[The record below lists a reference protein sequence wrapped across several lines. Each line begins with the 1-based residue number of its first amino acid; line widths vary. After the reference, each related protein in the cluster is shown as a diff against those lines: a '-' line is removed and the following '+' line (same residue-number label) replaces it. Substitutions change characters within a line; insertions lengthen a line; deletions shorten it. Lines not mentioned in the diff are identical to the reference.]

1 MRLSCSLSYKIG
13 KYFLFLKNLEKSHY
27 YNKIFVYSFPKFMV
41 PLSNGAKARY
51 S

>member
-1 MRLSCSLSYKIG
+1 MRE
-13 KYFLFLKNLEKSHY
+13 KYQPLFDKYGVDIVLQGHNHI
-27 YNKIFVYSFPKFMV
+27 IFVYSFPKFMV